1 MDKVPLLFECIPYD
15 TVTDNIDEAE
25 LSEQGNQEGSN
36 LPAHFEPHGADKDS
50 EKRQRAAIEA
60 YTKTS
65 GYEIAETFY
74 DAAVSGA
81 DPVSERSGFA
91 EILERLMSSGA
102 RTIIDQMF
110 A

>member
-50 EKRQRAAIEA
+50 EKRQRAPPLKHASRLRV
-60 YTKTS
+60 TRSRRRSTTQRS
-65 GYEIAETFY
+65 
-74 DAAVSGA
+74 AA
-81 DPVSERSGFA
+81 R
-91 EILERLMSSGA
+91 IR
-102 RTIIDQMF
+102 
-110 A
+110 